1 MIYIFSI
8 YIIFSYC
15 LFQWLN
21 SERKKTIKRN
31 DEIAQENEI
40 LEQKFQ
46 AINEN
51 IHSATQSLETIQQN
65 IVNTTNAYNN
75 LKSVFEEFNNSLNEK
90 KHKAIEKANNEITSH
105 QEDIQNNITLI
116 ISSFNKKQEIVR
128 QQLADA
134 KARITAYQA
143 DLKRQQEIEQNKAFY
158 SLDLSSSE
166 LEDTAK
172 LLEMAKTLNYGDV
185 LRKLVYK
192 TFFEKK
198 MNDLLG
204 RVAGS
209 KAECAGVYKITHI
222 DSGMIY
228 IGQTTNIKDRWRK
241 HLKCGLGIETP
252 STNSFYQGMM
262 KYGVWNFTWE
272 IIEFCS
278 KDKLNEVEK
287 YWIDFYQTN
296 IWGWNS
302 KGGNSK

>member
-1 MIYIFSI
+1 MIYIFGI
-8 YIIFSYC
+8 YIVFSYC
-15 LFQWLN
+15 LFRWLN

-51 IHSATQSLETIQQN
+51 IHSATQSLETIHKN
-65 IVNTTNAYNN
+65 IANATNAYNN

-90 KHKAIEKANNEITSH
+90 KNKAIEKANSEIAGH
-105 QEDIQNNITLI
+105 QEDIQNNITSI
-116 ISSFNKKQEIVR
+116 INSFNKEQEIIKLR
-128 QQLADA
+128 LADA
-134 KARITAYQA
+134 KARIAAYLA

-204 RVAGS
+204 RVAGA

-252 STNSFYQGMM
+252 STNSFYQGMI

>member
-1 MIYIFSI
+1 MIYIFGI

-15 LFQWLN
+15 LFRWLN

-51 IHSATQSLETIQQN
+51 IHSATQSLETMHKN
-65 IVNTTNAYNN
+65 IANATNAYNN
-75 LKSVFEEFNNSLNEK
+75 LNSVFEEFNNSLNEK
-90 KHKAIEKANNEITSH
+90 KNKAIEKANDEIAGH
-105 QEDIQNNITLI
+105 QEDIQNNITSI
-116 ISSFNKKQEIVR
+116 INSFNKEQEVIKLR
-128 QQLADA
+128 LADA
-134 KARITAYQA
+134 KARIAAYQA
-143 DLKRQQEIEQNKAFY
+143 DLKRQQEIEQSKAFY

-166 LEDTAK
+166 LEDTIK

-204 RVAGS
+204 RVAGT
-209 KAECAGVYKITHI
+209 KAESAGVYKITHI

-252 STNSFYQGMM
+252 STNSFYQGMI
-262 KYGVWNFTWE
+262 KHGVWNFTWE